1 MSEAKGQQEP
11 SMEEILASIR
21 RIIAEDND
29 APAPAEEEV
38 VSPPPPPPPTP
49 LPPPP
54 PPMRM
59 AEPEPKPDFSPEPMA
74 DEEDVLELTDVV
86 EDEPEPYEPEEPFKP
101 RRFEMPPEEGLV
113 SRATAAAS
121 TAAFASM
128 HNRMRDRR
136 AGDLYLGDGA
146 ITLEEIVKELLRPQ
160 LQEWLDQHLPGL
172 VERLVREEIERLARA
187 AK

>member
-29 APAPAEEEV
+29 TGKPAEEEAPAP
-38 VSPPPPPPPTP
+38 SPPPPPPP
-49 LPPPP
+49 
-54 PPMRM
+54 PMR
-59 AEPEPKPDFSPEPMA
+59 EPEPAPMA
-74 DEEDVLELTDVV
+74 LKEDVLELTEIV
-86 EDEPEPYEPEEPFKP
+86 EDEPEPEEPYEPPAPFQP
-101 RRFEMPPEEGLV
+101 RRFEMPPEEPGEGLV

-121 TAAFASM
+121 TAAFAAM
-128 HNRMRDRR
+128 HSRARDRR
-136 AGDLYLGDGA
+136 TGDVYLGDGA

-160 LQEWLDQHLPGL
+160 LQQWLDENLPGL

>member
-1 MSEAKGQQEP
+1 MSDAKGQQEP

-29 APAPAEEEV
+29 TGKPEEEEA
-38 VSPPPPPPPTP
+38 VSPPPSPP
-49 LPPPP
+49 PPPP

-59 AEPEPKPDFSPEPMA
+59 PEPEPEPEQMA
-74 DEEDVLELTDVV
+74 HEDDVLELTEVV
-86 EDEPEPYEPEEPFKP
+86 EEEEEYQPPEDPFPP
-101 RRFEMPPEEGLV
+101 RRFEMPEEGLV
-113 SRATAAAS
+113 SKATAAAS
-121 TAAFASM
+121 TAAFAAM
-128 HNRMRDRR
+128 HNRARERR
-136 AGDLYLGDGA
+136 GGDVYLGDGA

-160 LQEWLDQHLPGL
+160 LQEWLDLHLPGL

>member
-1 MSEAKGQQEP
+1 MSDAKGQQEP

-29 APAPAEEEV
+29 TGKPEEEEAA
-38 VSPPPPPPPTP
+38 SPPPPP
-49 LPPPP
+49 PPPP

-59 AEPEPKPDFSPEPMA
+59 PEPEPEPEQMA
-74 DEEDVLELTDVV
+74 HEDDVLELTEVV
-86 EDEPEPYEPEEPFKP
+86 EEEEEYQPPEDPFPP
-101 RRFEMPPEEGLV
+101 RRFEMPDEGLV
-113 SRATAAAS
+113 SKATAAAS
-121 TAAFASM
+121 TAAFAAM
-128 HNRMRDRR
+128 HNRARERR
-136 AGDLYLGDGA
+136 GGDVYLGDGA

-160 LQEWLDQHLPGL
+160 LQEWLDLHLPGL

>member
-29 APAPAEEEV
+29 TGAPVEEEA
-38 VSPPPPPPPTP
+38 VSPPPPPPP
-49 LPPPP
+49 PP

-59 AEPEPKPDFSPEPMA
+59 PEPEPKPNFSPEPMA
-74 DEEDVLELTDVV
+74 LEDDVLELTDVV
-86 EDEPEPYEPEEPFKP
+86 EDEPEPYRPLEEDPFPP
-101 RRFEMPPEEGLV
+101 RRFEMPAEEGLV

-128 HNRMRDRR
+128 HNRVRDRR
-136 AGDLYLGDGA
+136 TGDLYLGDGA

-160 LQEWLDQHLPGL
+160 LQEWLDLHLPGL

>member
-1 MSEAKGQQEP
+1 MSDAKGHQEP

-29 APAPAEEEV
+29 TGKPEEEA
-38 VSPPPPPPPTP
+38 VSPPPSPP
-49 LPPPP
+49 PPPP

-59 AEPEPKPDFSPEPMA
+59 PEPEPEPEQMA
-74 DEEDVLELTDVV
+74 HGDDVLELTEVV
-86 EDEPEPYEPEEPFKP
+86 EEEEEYQPPEDPFPP
-101 RRFEMPPEEGLV
+101 RRFEMPEEGLV
-113 SRATAAAS
+113 SKATAAAS
-121 TAAFASM
+121 TAAFAAM
-128 HNRMRDRR
+128 HNRARERR
-136 AGDLYLGDGA
+136 GGDVYLGDGA

-160 LQEWLDQHLPGL
+160 LQEWLDLHLPGL

>member
-29 APAPAEEEV
+29 TGKPAEEEAPAP
-38 VSPPPPPPPTP
+38 SPPPPPPPLT
-49 LPPPP
+49 
-54 PPMRM
+54 
-59 AEPEPKPDFSPEPMA
+59 PEPAPAPAAFK
-74 DEEDVLELTDVV
+74 EDVLELTEIV
-86 EDEPEPYEPEEPFKP
+86 EDEPEEEPYEPPPPFQP
-101 RRFEMPPEEGLV
+101 RRFEMPPEEPDEGLV

-121 TAAFASM
+121 TAAFAAM
-128 HNRMRDRR
+128 HSRVRDRR
-136 AGDLYLGDGA
+136 SGDVYLGDGA

-160 LQEWLDQHLPGL
+160 LQQWLDENLPGL

>member
-1 MSEAKGQQEP
+1 MSDAKGQQEP

-29 APAPAEEEV
+29 TGKPAEEEAPAP
-38 VSPPPPPPPTP
+38 SPPPPPPPLT
-49 LPPPP
+49 
-54 PPMRM
+54 
-59 AEPEPKPDFSPEPMA
+59 PEPAPAPAAFK
-74 DEEDVLELTDVV
+74 EDVLELTEIV
-86 EDEPEPYEPEEPFKP
+86 EDEPEEEPYEPPPPFQP
-101 RRFEMPPEEGLV
+101 RRFEMPPEEPDEGLV

-121 TAAFASM
+121 TAAFAAM
-128 HNRMRDRR
+128 HSRVRDRR
-136 AGDLYLGDGA
+136 SGDVYLGDGA

-160 LQEWLDQHLPGL
+160 LQQWLDENLPGL

>member
-1 MSEAKGQQEP
+1 MSDAKGQQEP

-29 APAPAEEEV
+29 TGKPEEEEA
-38 VSPPPPPPPTP
+38 VSPPPPPPP
-49 LPPPP
+49 

-59 AEPEPKPDFSPEPMA
+59 PEPEPEPAQMA
-74 DEEDVLELTDVV
+74 HEDDVLELTEVV
-86 EDEPEPYEPEEPFKP
+86 EEEEEYQPPEDPFPP
-101 RRFEMPPEEGLV
+101 RRFEMPDEGLV
-113 SRATAAAS
+113 SKATAAAS
-121 TAAFASM
+121 TAAFAAM
-128 HNRMRDRR
+128 HNRARERR
-136 AGDLYLGDGA
+136 GGDVYLGDGA

-160 LQEWLDQHLPGL
+160 LQEWLDLHLPGL

>member
-29 APAPAEEEV
+29 TGKPAEEEAPAP
-38 VSPPPPPPPTP
+38 SPPPPPPPVT
-49 LPPPP
+49 
-54 PPMRM
+54 
-59 AEPEPKPDFSPEPMA
+59 PEPAPAPAAFK
-74 DEEDVLELTDVV
+74 EDVLELTEIV
-86 EDEPEPYEPEEPFKP
+86 EDEPEEEPYEPPPPFQP
-101 RRFEMPPEEGLV
+101 RRFEMPPEEPDEGLV

-121 TAAFASM
+121 TAAFAAM
-128 HNRMRDRR
+128 HSRVRDRR
-136 AGDLYLGDGA
+136 SGDVYLGDGA

-160 LQEWLDQHLPGL
+160 LQQWLDENLPGL

>member
-29 APAPAEEEV
+29 TGKPEEEAAPPP
-38 VSPPPPPPPTP
+38 SPPPPPPPP
-49 LPPPP
+49 S
-54 PPMRM
+54 PMRM
-59 AEPEPKPDFSPEPMA
+59 PEPEPAPMA
-74 DEEDVLELTDVV
+74 LEDDVLELTEVV
-86 EDEPEPYEPEEPFKP
+86 EEEPEESYPPLEDPFPP
-101 RRFEMPPEEGLV
+101 RRFEIPGEEGLV
-113 SRATAAAS
+113 SKATAAAS
-121 TAAFASM
+121 TAAFAAM
-128 HNRMRDRR
+128 HSRARERR
-136 AGDLYLGDGA
+136 GGDVYLGDGA

-160 LQEWLDQHLPGL
+160 LQEWLDQNLPSL

>member
-29 APAPAEEEV
+29 AGKPEEEAP
-38 VSPPPPPPPTP
+38 SPPPPPIIS
-49 LPPPP
+49 PPP

-59 AEPEPKPDFSPEPMA
+59 AEPEPEPAAPE
-74 DEEDVLELTDVV
+74 DDVLELTEVV
-86 EDEPEPYEPEEPFKP
+86 EDEPEEEYRPAEDLFPP
-101 RRFEMPPEEGLV
+101 RRFEMPSEEGLV
-113 SRATAAAS
+113 SKATAAAS
-121 TAAFASM
+121 TAAFAAM
-128 HNRMRDRR
+128 HNRARERR
-136 AGDLYLGDGA
+136 GGEVYLGDGA

-160 LQEWLDQHLPGL
+160 LQEWLDQNLPGL

-187 AK
+187 AQ

>member
-29 APAPAEEEV
+29 TGKPAEEEAPAP
-38 VSPPPPPPPTP
+38 SPPPPPPPMT
-49 LPPPP
+49 
-54 PPMRM
+54 
-59 AEPEPKPDFSPEPMA
+59 PEPAPAPAAFK
-74 DEEDVLELTDVV
+74 EDVLELTEIV
-86 EDEPEPYEPEEPFKP
+86 EDEPEEEPYEPPPPFQP
-101 RRFEMPPEEGLV
+101 RRFEMPPEEPDEGLV

-121 TAAFASM
+121 TAAFAAM
-128 HNRMRDRR
+128 HSRVRDRR
-136 AGDLYLGDGA
+136 SGDVYLGDGA

-160 LQEWLDQHLPGL
+160 LQQWLDENLPGL

>member
-29 APAPAEEEV
+29 TGKPEEENGTAP
-38 VSPPPPPPPTP
+38 SPPPPPPP
-49 LPPPP
+49 
-54 PPMRM
+54 MRVP
-59 AEPEPKPDFSPEPMA
+59 EPEPEPMA
-74 DEEDVLELTDVV
+74 LEDDVLELTEVV
-86 EDEPEPYEPEEPFKP
+86 EEEPEEAYEPPQDPFPP

-113 SRATAAAS
+113 SKATAAAS
-121 TAAFASM
+121 TAAFAPM
-128 HNRMRDRR
+128 HSRVRERK
-136 AGDLYLGDGA
+136 GGELYLGDGA
-146 ITLEEIVKELLRPQ
+146 ITLEEMVKELLRPQ
-160 LQEWLDQHLPGL
+160 LQEWLDQNLPGL